1 MTDALDQLRVLDLTT
16 TIAGPHCTRLL
27 ADLGAEVIKVE
38 APGGDIMRRAPPVR
52 NGASSSFGQLNA
64 GKKGV
69 VLDFKAGAGIDILR
83 RLVRSAD
90 VLVENYRP
98 GVMRRLGLDYE
109 TLRLLKPD
117 LIYCAVSGYGQTGP
131 SSELPA
137 YAPAIHA
144 ASGYDVAHLDYQDG
158 RERPDNCGIYVADVL
173 AGTYAFGAITT
184 ALLVRERTGAGQMI
198 DVSMLE
204 SMLALL
210 LPEVQKAQFDIPPAR
225 PLYSPIA
232 TRDGYIMPAMGT
244 ERTFHGLAKATGR
257 EDWITDP
264 RFALFDDR
272 RKHWGALMDELE
284 VWAKQRDTE
293 ECRAAFD
300 ANGVPCS
307 PYRSVEQAMADP
319 QIAHRGAL
327 AEVQDA
333 GGSFKVIN
341 PPFRMSASRT
351 AAGERAPALGE
362 HTRAVLLNAGYSAPE
377 IAGFIAEGSA
387 AGP

>member
-1 MTDALDQLRVLDLTT
+1 MTYALDKLRVLDLTT

-69 VLDFKAGAGIDILR
+69 VLDLKAGAGIDILR
-83 RLVRSAD
+83 RLVRGAD

-109 TLRLLKPD
+109 ALRLLKPD

-144 ASGYDVAHLDYQDG
+144 ASGYDVAHLGYQDG

-210 LPEVQKAQFDIPPAR
+210 LPEVQKAQFDVPPAR

-272 RKHWGALMDELE
+272 RNHWGALMDELE
-284 VWAKQRDTE
+284 AWAKQHSTE

-319 QIAHRGAL
+319 QIAHRQAL
-327 AEVQDA
+327 AEVRDA
-333 GGSFKVIN
+333 GGSFKVMN

-351 AAGERAPALGE
+351 QAGECAPALGE
-362 HTRAVLLNAGYSAPE
+362 HTRAVLLEAGYSEPE
-377 IAGFIAEGSA
+377 ITGFIAEGSA
-387 AGP
+387 AGL

>member
-1 MTDALDQLRVLDLTT
+1 MTYALDKLRVLDLTT
-16 TIAGPHCTRLL
+16 TIAGPHCTRLF

-64 GKKGV
+64 GKKAI
-69 VLDFKAGAGIDILR
+69 VLDLKTRAGIDILR
-83 RLVRSAD
+83 RLVRTSD
-90 VLVENYRP
+90 VLVENFRP

-117 LIYCAVSGYGQTGP
+117 LIYCAISGYGQTGP

-144 ASGYDVAHLDYQDG
+144 ASGYDMAHLDYQDG
-158 RERPDNCGIYVADVL
+158 RERPDNCGIYTADVL
-173 AGTYAFGAITT
+173 AGTYAFGAIMT
-184 ALLVRERTGAGQMI
+184 ALFVRQQTGAGQMI

-204 SMLALL
+204 SMLGLL
-210 LPEVQKAQFDIPPAR
+210 LPEVQKAQFEVPPAR

-232 TRDGYIMPAMGT
+232 ARDGYIMPAMGT
-244 ERTFHGLAKATGR
+244 ERIFQGLAKAACH
-257 EDWITDP
+257 EEWITDP
-264 RFALFDDR
+264 RFALFEDR
-272 RKHWGALMDELE
+272 RQHWGALMDEIE
-284 VWAKQRDTE
+284 AWAKQHSVE
-293 ECRAAFD
+293 ECRAAFE

-327 AEVQDA
+327 AEVRDA
-333 GGSFKVIN
+333 GGGFKVIN

-351 AAGERAPALGE
+351 AAGERAAALGE
-362 HTRAVLLNAGYSAPE
+362 HTRAVLLD
-377 IAGFIAEGSA
+377 AGFSAEEISRFIADGSA

>member
-1 MTDALDQLRVLDLTT
+1 MTYALDKLRVLDLTT

-69 VLDFKAGAGIDILR
+69 VLDLKTRPGIDILR
-83 RLVRSAD
+83 RLARTAD

-109 TLRLLKPD
+109 ALRLLKPD

-158 RERPDNCGIYVADVL
+158 RERPDNCGIYIADVL

-184 ALLVRERTGAGQMI
+184 ALLVRERTGTGQMI

-210 LPEVQKAQFDIPPAR
+210 LPEVQKAQFEVPPAR

-244 ERTFHGLAKATGR
+244 ERIFRGLAKAAGH
-257 EDWITDP
+257 EEWITDS

-272 RKHWGALMDELE
+272 RNHWGALMDELE
-284 VWAKQRDTE
+284 AWAKQHSTE

-327 AEVQDA
+327 AEVRDA
-333 GGSFKVIN
+333 GGSFKVMN
-341 PPFRMSASRT
+341 PPFHMSASRV

-362 HTRAVLLNAGYSAPE
+362 HTRAVLLDAGYSTE
-377 IAGFIAEGSA
+377 EVAGFLAEGSA
-387 AGP
+387 IGA